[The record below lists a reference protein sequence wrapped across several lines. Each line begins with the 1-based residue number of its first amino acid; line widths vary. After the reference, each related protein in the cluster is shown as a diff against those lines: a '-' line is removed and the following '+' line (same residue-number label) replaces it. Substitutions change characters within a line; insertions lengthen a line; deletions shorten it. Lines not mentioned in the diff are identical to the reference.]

1 MAVLPHAPDQDGR
14 TQLPPGLLGR
24 QVTME
29 LLKDAAPDRVA
40 FYGPENL
47 DGVPVYVHAKVCVVD
62 DTWASVGSGNLNR
75 RSWTHDSELTAAVHH
90 PGYARELRHELA
102 REHLGTDA
110 GLEPDEAFDAFA
122 RSAAALQHWHDTGR
136 SGPRPPGRLRPIA
149 DPPVTGLTRAWAGL
163 LLRTTYD
170 PDGRPSLMKLRREL

>member
-1 MAVLPHAPDQDGR
+1 M
-14 TQLPPGLLGR
+14 
-24 QVTME
+24 
-29 LLKDAAPDRVA
+29 
-40 FYGPENL
+40 
-47 DGVPVYVHAKVCVVD
+47 HAKVCVVD
-62 DTWASVGSGNLNR
+62 DVWASVGSDNLNR

-90 PGYARELRHELA
+90 PGCARELRHELA
-102 REHLGTDA
+102 REHLGSDA